1 MGTHLPHLQREMDPL
16 LQALFYDHLPT
27 TILHPFLIPILHPYL
42 RLMPSTFANRLEQP
56 WTVELHPHTYT
67 WLCVTTPIHFHKHVF
82 QIHDEAL
89 EEFYFGNYSKLIFI
103 GEQEGSLEASLL
115 CLCACARYLISAV
128 SRQAVQSMKGCTI
141 CRVCLSPPGRTQPQA
156 CC

>member
-1 MGTHLPHLQREMDPL
+1 
-16 LQALFYDHLPT
+16 
-27 TILHPFLIPILHPYL
+27 
-42 RLMPSTFANRLEQP
+42 MPSTFANRLEQP

-67 WLCVTTPIHFHKHVF
+67 WLCVTTPIHFHKHVY
-82 QIHDEAL
+82 QIYDEAL

-141 CRVCLSPPGRTQPQA
+141 CSVPLTTRQDSAPSLLLKRDMIPSRDTRWGLWAHCRMTYSLLN
-156 CC
+156 